1 MIGRLP
7 RTVGR
12 GRARRRRIAL
22 LALVLG
28 LVLALVGP
36 AAIASAHA
44 QLIGSNPT
52 DGTVVATAPT
62 REWLQAFEKSP
73 KVQRVFALLAEHG
86 SISEVEVAAILGP
99 REFRQFSL
107 KFKEHA
113 AKAPFEIR
121 VEPIN
126 NVKTYVRE
134 GTAQ

>member
-1 MIGRLP
+1 MLSHLRSLE
-7 RTVGR
+7 
-12 GRARRRRIAL
+12 AA
-22 LALVLG
+22 A
-28 LVLALVGP
+28 P
-36 AAIASAHA
+36 AVAAEAEKPAKVKKVVKKKAAEPEPEPEPAKAATAA
-44 QLIGSNPT
+44 QTP
-52 DGTVVATAPT
+52 ATAPT

-99 REFRQFSL
+99 REFRQFAL